1 MGASQ
6 SQHRA
11 PPCPSPTRSLATVTG
26 CCRADS
32 DWGPEM
38 GRAGCR
44 PLTPWRMLPGS
55 YQREH
60 VTSRCVHPCRLPC
73 WASRQRAHV
82 PAPNSPAVPTGQ
94 SAQVSLD
101 RNQTPVCGRAGAGD
115 RPEVWSCKA
124 GGFSPPD
131 YTIISKQ
138 NHYFE
143 LAENRCKVSAPI
155 GPSLRA
161 QLVKN
166 PPAMQET
173 PVRFLGREDPLE
185 KGKATHSSIL
195 AWRIPWTS

>member
-6 SQHRA
+6 SQRRA

-26 CCRADS
+26 CRRADS

-82 PAPNSPAVPTGQ
+82 PTPNSLSSAGPAGPTGQ
-94 SAQVSLD
+94 SAQVPLD
-101 RNQTPVCGRAGAGD
+101 QNQTVCVDGLGRGTGLRCGATKLGAFLLQI
-115 RPEVWSCKA
+115 KA
-124 GGFSPPD
+124 SFR
-131 YTIISKQ
+131 YRIISLNWQK
-138 NHYFE
+138 
-143 LAENRCKVSAPI
+143 I
-155 GPSLRA
+155 GA
-161 QLVKN
+161 
-166 PPAMQET
+166 
-173 PVRFLGREDPLE
+173 RFLHLLGLP
-185 KGKATHSSIL
+185 
-195 AWRIPWTS
+195 